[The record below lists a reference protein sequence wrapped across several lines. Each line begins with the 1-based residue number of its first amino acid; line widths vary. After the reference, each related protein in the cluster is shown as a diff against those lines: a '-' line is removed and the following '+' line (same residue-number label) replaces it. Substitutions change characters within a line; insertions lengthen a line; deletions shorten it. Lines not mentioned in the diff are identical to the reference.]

1 MKSILPRLR
10 PWYLALFNVA
20 GVVLSFFYGVAGGSG
35 GETTEG
41 VFLGIWMTGLTT
53 LALGGIYLLAV
64 LATRKW
70 NGFDLLIILS
80 MMALGYWET
89 RILANG

>member
-1 MKSILPRLR
+1 MKPFLSRLR

-20 GVVLSFFYGVAGGSG
+20 GVVLSFLYGVAGGSG

-41 VFLGIWMTGLTT
+41 VFLGIWLTGLIT
-53 LALGGIYLLAV
+53 LAMGSIYLLVAA
-64 LATRKW
+64 ATRKW
-70 NGFDLLIILS
+70 NGLDLLIILS